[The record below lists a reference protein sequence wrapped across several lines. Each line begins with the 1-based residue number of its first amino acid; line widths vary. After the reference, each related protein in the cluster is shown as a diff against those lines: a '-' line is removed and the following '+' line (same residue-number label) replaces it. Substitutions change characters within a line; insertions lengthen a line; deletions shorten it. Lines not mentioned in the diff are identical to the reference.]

1 MTEGKG
7 FGAKLFPRDEPRNL
21 PSCGLVTRKVGSYTT
36 PATWGSGVIV
46 CTGMAQL
53 PSRLCIERGPRLC
66 PGSAAGAGGVPQ
78 ASVGLTPPPGSSVY
92 PQRSRLGHS
101 PAPRAPALCP
111 PPLPSCPHGPPGPS
125 AGSMTHFR
133 ATSEPLDFN
142 TNWSPRPHVCF
153 LLTQLHNQTRNFSEP
168 VCQVPGLLNA
178 PDPDPQPWVHSRRD
192 PSPPAASLSLEALGT
207 PQPFAS

>member
-66 PGSAAGAGGVPQ
+66 PGSAAGAGG
-78 ASVGLTPPPGSSVY
+78 GSAGVCGAHA
-92 PQRSRLGHS
+92 PSRQLCVS
-101 PAPRAPALCP
+101 PEV
-111 PPLPSCPHGPPGPS
+111 PPGPLSS
-125 AGSMTHFR
+125 AQS
-133 ATSEPLDFN
+133 TSPLPAP
-142 TNWSPRPHVCF
+142 SS
-153 LLTQLHNQTRNFSEP
+153 LLPTW
-168 VCQVPGLLNA
+168 A
-178 PDPDPQPWVHSRRD
+178 SRT
-192 PSPPAASLSLEALGT
+192 LSR
-207 PQPFAS
+207 